1 MTIFHC
7 KHETLLRCAYM
18 SERIKLLVYI
28 HNSDTK
34 AKQKTKDD
42 NDQTKQRERKK
53 KNTLTP
59 LTALLHTFSFSNQQR
74 THCLGVKI
82 KDRCTFT

>member
-1 MTIFHC
+1 
-7 KHETLLRCAYM
+7 M

-42 NDQTKQRERKK
+42 NDQTKQREREKK
-53 KNTLTP
+53 TLSLRWLLYSTP
-59 LTALLHTFSFSNQQR
+59 LVSVINNELTAL
-74 THCLGVKI
+74 V
-82 KDRCTFT
+82 

>member
-1 MTIFHC
+1 
-7 KHETLLRCAYM
+7 M

-42 NDQTKQRERKK
+42 NDQTKQTERKK
-53 KNTLTP
+53 KTLSLRWLLYSTP
-59 LTALLHTFSFSNQQR
+59 LVSVINNELTAL
-74 THCLGVKI
+74 V
-82 KDRCTFT
+82 

>member
-1 MTIFHC
+1 
-7 KHETLLRCAYM
+7 M

-42 NDQTKQRERKK
+42 NDQTKQREREK
-53 KNTLTP
+53 KNTLTA
-59 LTALLHTFSFSNQQR
+59 LTDLLHTFSFSNQQR

>member
-7 KHETLLRCAYM
+7 EHKTLLRCAYM

-42 NDQTKQRERKK
+42 NDQTKQTERKK
-53 KNTLTP
+53 KHSHSVDCSTP
-59 LTALLHTFSFSNQQR
+59 HL
-74 THCLGVKI
+74 
-82 KDRCTFT
+82 